1 MTKVSYAQNY
11 EDIMLWRALKHI
23 EQGFYVDVGANDPI
37 IDSVTKLFYDAGWS
51 GINIDPVEK
60 FIEKYHLLRERDV
73 SISKAVSDEKGVMQ
87 LWQCD
92 IPGWSTLDRTVV
104 AKHESEGYEGYWS
117 EVSINTLTAILD
129 EQNVSDI
136 HFLKVDVEGAEYPVL
151 KGNDWSKYRPWIVL
165 IEATVPNTQISD
177 YDECEK
183 LLLENQYHHIYSDGL
198 NRYYVANE
206 HSELDVSFE
215 YPPNV
220 FDDFISHRE
229 SQLQSDLDEY
239 YIRMVKAVNEANA
252 LYEKEQVHKQEMEN
266 LMLEKQEADARYQI
280 LLDENL
286 KLKELF
292 TGATAEKE
300 QDLELKDKDV
310 KKQQNYLK
318 QKNKLLQKIDSVTE
332 ELELSQVTIADLK
345 SQIAELNR
353 HAHHWWETSQRFET
367 QLNLVYASRTW
378 RYGTIPKRVL
388 NRIRNKAHSIK
399 HKSRHFLARVKN
411 LTYRL
416 AKNTASTLIQKPAI
430 RVPLLKIVNRF
441 PALKNYLKRKYIRS
455 VIQNSVNE
463 ITMPKDSV
471 KINQM
476 KNVIKAKL
484 KNR

>member
-73 SISKAVSDEKGVMQ
+73 SISKAVSDKKGVMQ

-92 IPGWSTLDRTVV
+92 IPGWSTLDRAVV
-104 AKHESEGYEGYWS
+104 AKHESEGYEGRWS
-117 EVSINTLTAILD
+117 EVIINTLSAILD
-129 EQNVSDI
+129 EQNIPDI
-136 HFLKVDVEGAEYPVL
+136 HFLKVDVEGAEYRVL

-183 LLLENQYHHIYSDGL
+183 LLLENQYHHVYSDGL

-206 HSELDVSFE
+206 HSELDENFK

-229 SQLQSDLDEY
+229 YQLQSDLDEH
-239 YIRMVKAVNEANA
+239 YIRMVKAVNEANV
-252 LYEKEQVHKQEMEN
+252 LYQKEQVHTRELEN
-266 LMLEKQEADARYQI
+266 RMLEKKEDDAKYQI

-286 KLKELF
+286 KLKALL
-292 TGATAEKE
+292 TGATAEEDQESKNNDVIKE
-300 QDLELKDKDV
+300 
-310 KKQQNYLK
+310 KKHLK
-318 QKNKLLQKIDSVTE
+318 QKNKLLQKIDSVTD

-345 SQIAELNR
+345 NQITELNH
-353 HAHHWWETSQRFET
+353 HAHHWWETAQRFET

-378 RYGTIPKRVL
+378 RYGTLPKRIL
-388 NRIRNKAHSIK
+388 KRIKNKAHSVK
-399 HKSRHFLARVKN
+399 HKSRHFLVRVKN
-411 LTYRL
+411 LACKL
-416 AKNTASTLIQKPAI
+416 AKKTASTLVQKPSI

-441 PALKNYLKRKYIRS
+441 PALKNHLKRKYIRS

-463 ITMPKDSV
+463 STLPKDSV
-471 KINQM
+471 KINQI